1 MTIKSK
7 SGVRRVLSVAAF
19 TALIAAVTMAFADAP
34 QGRTSV
40 TLTKGEPSL
49 STTPVP
55 AIRLAEAPAKKRS
68 SASSSKSAKST
79 KGAKAT
85 KTALSGS
92 LNINTASTGQLTKL
106 PGIGPKKAA
115 RIVRWRNQNGS
126 FGRVV
131 DLRRVKGFGPKSVKK
146 LLPYLSISGKSSLK

>member
-1 MTIKSK
+1 MTIKTK
-7 SGVRRVLSVAAF
+7 SGLRRAISVAAF

-49 STTPVP
+49 STTPTP
-55 AIRLAEAPAKKRS
+55 AIRLAEAPAKKR
-68 SASSSKSAKST
+68 ASTTSGK
-79 KGAKAT
+79 KA

-92 LNINTASTGQLTKL
+92 LNINTASALELTKL
-106 PGIGPKKAA
+106 PGIGPKKAS
-115 RIVRWRNQNGS
+115 RIVRWRKHNGS

-131 DLRRVKGFGPKSVKK
+131 DLRRVKGFGHKSVKK
-146 LLPYLSISGKSSLK
+146 LLPYLSISGKSTLK